1 MSDIFPCFYILSLV
15 GGYFLQ
21 TREADKLGTT
31 WHPSSRKAQFAT
43 AHAQAPYFKHVFKL
57 DPIQFPTNAD
67 LYKVDSI
74 EWIEFLKQNNLMN
87 IHVQLDGGKE
97 FFWTGN
103 LVELVRKFLLSQ
115 NYRILEEIADDP
127 FPIRIYTSRDKQVLH
142 EEEIFKD
149 SVLETMAQSTLYK
162 QFLDVFLPGKLPRR
176 VQVELWDRFEKICSS
191 SEKIIY
197 SGIVQWPTGVGK
209 TIAILMLIVISAERC
224 KRRNV
229 FYRGLFVSP
238 KNDIL
243 DTITGN
249 FDKLSKFGITLYD
262 GSHGKLSKLTIPLNQ
277 NLVVIACQKALTNE
291 KGLAILPPMTHVHY
305 DEVHRITGQLY
316 FTLLKQKLI
325 MWKTEILTGTSATPF
340 TSSPSQHKKITE
352 LFGEPLTIINRC
364 GVDEAVQEGW
374 IAKPRFLVSILPPID
389 ETDAHLRGFVSSVG
403 KYIRLKNTD
412 GKYICYI
419 ETSMDDVRRAAEIA
433 RKMLPWA
440 QIYTAIDGERTDQ
453 EFLDVPI
460 SKTPSILFACQRYRE
475 GSDIRG
481 LEMTAKLLGNKS
493 AAYIILQIC
502 GRAGRIDDNKE
513 KEGWCLLVRPSEEG
527 TTEQEILE
535 SIILDIMEFL
545 GNPKKPLTKRE
556 IERLVETYLGPISLS
571 GTECTIEE
579 TVARVQAAYVRREYV
594 KRTPKE
600 KYSLV
605 REQNK
610 ELGLVSRL
618 EYREKMDNHPAY
630 IEDPQMYFKDW
641 WVSWYHFLG
650 VDTSSFP
657 NTKAEWI
664 RVCKERGLL
673 TWDQYKTI
681 AAVDLPSNPSEFYE
695 DFTNWDKEMG
705 AEEEIVW

>member
-57 DPIQFPTNAD
+57 DPIQFSTNAD
-67 LYKVDSI
+67 LYKLDSI
-74 EWIEFLKQNNLMN
+74 EWIEFLRQKNLMN

-103 LVELVRKFLLSQ
+103 LVELVREFLLSQ
-115 NYRILEEIADDP
+115 NYRIIEEIADDP

-142 EEEIFKD
+142 EEEICKD
-149 SVLETMAQSTLYK
+149 HILERVVQPSLYK

-176 VQVELWDRFEKICSS
+176 VQLELWDRFEEICSNP
-191 SEKIIY
+191 ETIAY

-224 KRRNV
+224 KRRCV

-277 NLVVIACQKALTNE
+277 NLVVMACQKALTNE
-291 KGLAILPPMTHVHY
+291 KGLAILPPITHVHY
-305 DEVHRITGQLY
+305 DEAHRITGQLY
-316 FTLLKQKLI
+316 FTLLKQKLNT
-325 MWKTEILTGTSATPF
+325 WKTEILTGTSATPF
-340 TSSPSQHKKITE
+340 TSSASQREKITE
-352 LFGEPLTIINRC
+352 LFGEPLTIIHRC

-389 ETDAHLRGFVSSVG
+389 KTDAHLRGFVSSVG

-419 ETSMDDVRRAAEIA
+419 ETSTDDVRRVAEIA
-433 RKMLPWA
+433 RKMLPLA

-502 GRAGRIDDNKE
+502 GRAARIDDNKE

-545 GNPKKPLTKRE
+545 ENPKRPLTKRE
-556 IERLVETYLGPISLS
+556 IERLVETYLGSISLS

-579 TVARVQAAYVRREYV
+579 TIARVQAAYVRREYV

-630 IEDPQMYFKDW
+630 IEDPQIYFKDW

-650 VDTSSFP
+650 IDTSSFP

-664 RVCKERGLL
+664 RVCKERNLL

-681 AAVDLPSNPSEFYE
+681 AAVDLPLNPSEFYE

-705 AEEEIVW
+705 VEDEIVW